1 MLLDAKSRRKLA
13 VHVMASAKAATPAT
27 AADDGASSAAN
38 TAGDSLTNGASSG
51 QEAITEGVLA
61 NGTAASATEQ
71 IEKEPLGGKDVN
83 LHEEVTTAA
92 LLAKGSVAIKVIE
105 DVWAFKRAQ
114 EVYPSPK

>member
-27 AADDGASSAAN
+27 AADDGASSAADIE
-38 TAGDSLTNGASSG
+38 GDSLTNGASSG

-61 NGTAASATEQ
+61 NGTAASAAEQ

-83 LHEEVTTAA
+83 PQEEVSTAA
-92 LLAKGSVAIKVIE
+92 EGSVAINVID